1 MEKGPVKTGKS
12 SKVPILWRV
21 YDDDE
26 EMRNH
31 REKAR
36 KKTEKLQIKYRR
48 KIEKQNAKLAKS
60 QSKTDKLR
68 KRLEKLHAEYRAKLA
83 EVTDELLAY
92 ALAKYRSDD

>member
-1 MEKGPVKTGKS
+1 MEKGPVKAEKS

-48 KIEKQNAKLAKS
+48 KIEKHC
-60 QSKTDKLR
+60 R
-68 KRLEKLHAEYRAKLA
+68 RI
-83 EVTDELLAY
+83 
-92 ALAKYRSDD
+92 